1 VSAVA
6 ARLRSRL
13 RLGPLFYGGL
23 RALGV
28 PAANRRLQDAG
39 VILCYHNV
47 VPADGA
53 GGGDAGLHVGQD
65 RFERQMRW
73 LASHYTVVSVHEMV
87 ERMAA
92 GASLRSLAAVT
103 FDDGYTG
110 VFDLAR
116 PILAALGLPATV
128 FLVADAPGRP
138 TGFWWDQPEVVS
150 AIDDERRTNWLT
162 ALRGDGKAILAAVT
176 ADEARGLD
184 HAHRP
189 ADWGVIRASLGRG
202 FELGVHSATH
212 RSLPALTDDELEYEI
227 GSSRAAI
234 HAATG
239 VWPEIFAYPYGLW
252 DQRVRACVRAA
263 GYRAALTLDAGL
275 NRARSD
281 PWSLRRVNVPAR
293 ISDAAF
299 EAWTAGLGAARSA

>member
-1 VSAVA
+1 MSAVA
-6 ARLRSRL
+6 ERLAGGL

-28 PAANRRLQDAG
+28 PAANRRFQNAG

-47 VPADGA
+47 VASDD
-53 GGGDAGLHVGQD
+53 GGDDSGLHVGQD

-73 LASHYTVVSVHEMV
+73 LASRYTVVSVREMV
-87 ERMAA
+87 ERMAS
-92 GASLRSLAAVT
+92 GASLRALAAIT

-116 PILAALGLPATV
+116 PILASLGLPATV
-128 FLVADAPGRP
+128 FLVSDAPGRP

-150 AIDDERRTNWLT
+150 AIDEERRKNWLT
-162 ALRGDGKAILAAVT
+162 ALRGDGQAILASVAR
-176 ADEARGLD
+176 DEARPLD

-202 FELGVHSATH
+202 LEIGVHSATH
-212 RSLPALTDDELEYEI
+212 RSLPALTDDELDYEI
-227 GSSRAAI
+227 ASSRAAI
-234 HAATG
+234 HGATG
-239 VWPEIFAYPYGLW
+239 IWPEVFAYPYGLW
-252 DQRVRACVRAA
+252 DQRVRERVRAA
-263 GYRAALTLDAGL
+263 GYRAALTLEAGL

-299 EAWTAGLGAARSA
+299 EAWTAGLSAAKKA